1 MRAAGPRT
9 VLARAVA
16 ALGAL
21 LLARS
26 PALQGG
32 EAAGKVD
39 PWVLRRT
46 EGGAEAE
53 FLVVLGERA
62 DLSGAAALPTK
73 LEKGLFVRERLLSV
87 ATRSQ
92 RPLLAELRRRGVP
105 HRPFYVVNAVRARGG
120 RELVQELAARPD
132 VARVEGNPAV
142 RLAVE
147 APRPPSARP
156 AVPSAVESG
165 VASSRAPEVWALGFT
180 GQGVVVGGMDTG
192 VQWDHPALRSS
203 YRGWNGSSA
212 DHHGSWHD
220 AVHSGGGACG
230 ADSPV
235 PCDDGFHGTHTMGT
249 VVGDDGGSNQIGM
262 APGARW
268 IACRNMDQG
277 AGTPATYLECFE
289 FFLAPYPVG
298 GSPAEGDPALA
309 PDVTNS
315 SWGCPPYEG
324 CSPGTLE
331 DALEA
336 HRAAGILT
344 VASAGNSGPSCASI
358 TDPPAISPAALTVGA
373 LVTGTDSVAS
383 FSSLGPVTADGSGR
397 PKPDLAAP
405 GTSTRSAAPVDSY
418 ALVSGTSMAGPHVAG
433 AAALLLSARPELS
446 GRPDDVADV
455 LRRSASGIPASACS
469 SPALVP
475 NHLAGHGRLDA
486 RAAVGLSLAGKLHT
500 LAPCRLLDTRSAAG
514 PLGGPA
520 LPSGSARSFAVS
532 GQCGVPA
539 TAACLA
545 VNLTAIGAT
554 GAGFLKAFAS
564 GRAEPP
570 TSVLNFAAGATRA
583 NNAVLRLGAGTS
595 FTLLPSVQGGG
606 AVDAVVDVSGWFE

>member
-1 MRAAGPRT
+1 MPRG
-9 VLARAVA
+9 LSRPLPAPA
-16 ALGAL
+16 ALALAAL
-21 LLARS
+21 LLA
-26 PALQGG
+26 
-32 EAAGKVD
+32 AAPLRGDAAPGKVD

-46 EGGAEAE
+46 EGSAQAEL
-53 FLVVLGERA
+53 LVVLGERA

-73 LEKGLFVRERLLSV
+73 LEKGLFVRERLLAV

-92 RPLLAELRRRGVP
+92 RSLLAELRRRGVP
-105 HRPFYVVNAVRARGG
+105 HRPFYVVNAVWVRGD
-120 RELVQELAARPD
+120 RSLVTALAKRPD
-132 VARVEGNPAV
+132 VARVEGNPSVRAV
-142 RLAVE
+142 VEPPRPAPARPAGPTAVE
-147 APRPPSARP
+147 A
-156 AVPSAVESG
+156 G
-165 VASSRAPEVWALGFT
+165 VAATRAPEVWALGFT

-192 VQWDHPALRSS
+192 VQWDHPALMQH
-203 YRGWNGSSA
+203 YRGWNGTSA
-212 DHHGSWHD
+212 DHRYSWHD

-249 VVGDDGGSNQIGM
+249 AVGDDGGSNQIGM

-309 PDVTNS
+309 PDVTNN
-315 SWGCPPYEG
+315 SWGCPPSEG
-324 CSPGTLE
+324 CSTVTL
-331 DALEA
+331 DAALEA

-344 VASAGNSGPSCASI
+344 VASAGNSGPSCALI

-397 PKPDLAAP
+397 PKPDLVAP
-405 GTSTRSAAPVDSY
+405 GTSTRSAAPVDAY
-418 ALVSGTSMAGPHVAG
+418 ALVSGTSMAGPHAAG

-455 LRRSASGIPASACS
+455 LRRSAAGIPASACA

-486 RAAVGLSLAGKLHT
+486 RAAVGLPPSTRFRT

-520 LPSGSARSFAVS
+520 LSSGAGRSFAVS
-532 GQCGVPA
+532 GKCGVPA

-545 VNLTAIGAT
+545 VNLTAVGAA
-554 GAGFLKAFAS
+554 GAGFLKAFPS

-570 TSVLNFAAGATRA
+570 TSALNFAAGATRA
-583 NNAVLRLGAGTS
+583 NNAVLCLGAGTA

-606 AVDAVVDVSGWFE
+606 AVDALVDVSGWFE